1 MYILIRGSIY
11 YVLVFY
17 KIGGSWWVPMASFH
31 FVVHIVAK
39 LLCFCLCLFDAIAE
53 LYAMDD
59 KMFNDF
65 LNGKWEW
72 II

>member
-1 MYILIRGSIY
+1 M
-11 YVLVFY
+11 
-17 KIGGSWWVPMASFH
+17 PMASFH

-65 LNGKWEW
+65 LNGK
-72 II
+72 